1 MGAWAIWKT
10 EGDGNSTDLSCI
22 VARVAI
28 AGLGAA
34 QQAAQGP
41 EGTHTCALIATLDTT
56 YKSSITSPPIHDILV
71 HKNTVDY
78 IRGAI

>member
-10 EGDGNSTDLSCI
+10 EGDGNSTDLSYI

-34 QQAAQGP
+34 LQAAQGL

-56 YKSSITSPPIHDILV
+56 Y
-71 HKNTVDY
+71 
-78 IRGAI
+78 